1 MTSIYFLLIYRDVLD
16 LISSLALI
24 LKTNQYLTSGLKLK
38 PLTLNEKNLLYTF
51 YYELCNEKTK
61 EKVQEIEVPIQQGEK
76 KKNATTTTEGQTKKM
91 LVISKTDPHGTK
103 GRVGRIERSAIYA
116 CDLIT
121 KRSPAIHA
129 MMTSD
134 KKLKFQTYFQ
144 QLAKGKNVFF
154 QVES

>member
-1 MTSIYFLLIYRDVLD
+1 
-16 LISSLALI
+16 
-24 LKTNQYLTSGLKLK
+24 
-38 PLTLNEKNLLYTF
+38 
-51 YYELCNEKTK
+51 
-61 EKVQEIEVPIQQGEK
+61 
-76 KKNATTTTEGQTKKM
+76 M

>member
-1 MTSIYFLLIYRDVLD
+1 MIYRDVLD

-121 KRSPAIHA
+121 KTISCY
-129 MMTSD
+129 SCYDD
-134 KKLKFQTYFQ
+134 K
-144 QLAKGKNVFF
+144 
-154 QVES
+154 

>member
-1 MTSIYFLLIYRDVLD
+1 MKKQKKKF
-16 LISSLALI
+16 
-24 LKTNQYLTSGLKLK
+24 KKLK
-38 PLTLNEKNLLYTF
+38 YQFN
-51 YYELCNEKTK
+51 K
-61 EKVQEIEVPIQQGEK
+61 EKK

>member
-1 MTSIYFLLIYRDVLD
+1 MSIYFLLIYRDVLD

-76 KKNATTTTEGQTKKM
+76 KKKCNNNYRRTNE
-91 LVISKTDPHGTK
+91 
-103 GRVGRIERSAIYA
+103 
-116 CDLIT
+116 
-121 KRSPAIHA
+121 
-129 MMTSD
+129 
-134 KKLKFQTYFQ
+134 
-144 QLAKGKNVFF
+144 KNVSNFKNR
-154 QVES
+154 STRYKR